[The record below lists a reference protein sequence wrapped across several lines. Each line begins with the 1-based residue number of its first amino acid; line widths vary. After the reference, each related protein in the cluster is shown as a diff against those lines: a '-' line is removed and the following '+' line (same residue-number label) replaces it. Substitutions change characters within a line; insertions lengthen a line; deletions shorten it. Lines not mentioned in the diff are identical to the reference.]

1 MCLPPEKIRIEKV
14 EESEYC
20 IIASSMKTGTEF
32 QYTHMKERYHVHC
45 RTNQAKATQSFRFS
59 LKPKVTKYSED
70 SRDMGW

>member
-45 RTNQAKATQSFRFS
+45 RTNQAKATQ
-59 LKPKVTKYSED
+59 
-70 SRDMGW
+70 